1 MKDIKLNYS
10 IFSPSTVSLDLNS
23 SETKYS
29 KCVKEFSRVEVGTCL
44 FEFKFR
50 SDVYKVVSD
59 TSGIIEYP
67 TSSSVKEGQ
76 TLYWLYDSYEELVEH
91 LTPNSYE
98 IVEDEFTK
106 DKAIK
111 WKVYSG
117 YRADLSV
124 FKFGE
129 GFRLN
134 KFFFTVN
141 LNILHG
147 RPILRFL
154 FYTDK
159 QGGIRIKKGD
169 TVSLLFSDGSIIDYL
184 VTQKPYK
191 CGLGVPDSAVDVR
204 LEEPDLVALREKDLS
219 KIRITFANGDV
230 PATVVNELSGN
241 PQVSYLLLKRYV
253 KEYEMVLE
261 SLGYKWADNNQE
273 ISSTNT
279 ELEQPSDPC
288 YVYLMV
294 DTTNGYHKIGISN
307 NPEYREH
314 TLQSEKPTIELLA
327 AKQFPSRIIASAIE
341 SALHSAFGEKRL
353 RGEWFDLTDQD
364 VSDIKLT
371 LI

>member
-124 FKFGE
+124 FK
-129 GFRLN
+129 
-134 KFFFTVN
+134 
-141 LNILHG
+141 
-147 RPILRFL
+147 
-154 FYTDK
+154 
-159 QGGIRIKKGD
+159 
-169 TVSLLFSDGSIIDYL
+169 
-184 VTQKPYK
+184 
-191 CGLGVPDSAVDVR
+191 
-204 LEEPDLVALREKDLS
+204 
-219 KIRITFANGDV
+219 
-230 PATVVNELSGN
+230 
-241 PQVSYLLLKRYV
+241 
-253 KEYEMVLE
+253 
-261 SLGYKWADNNQE
+261 
-273 ISSTNT
+273 
-279 ELEQPSDPC
+279 
-288 YVYLMV
+288 
-294 DTTNGYHKIGISN
+294 
-307 NPEYREH
+307 
-314 TLQSEKPTIELLA
+314 
-327 AKQFPSRIIASAIE
+327 
-341 SALHSAFGEKRL
+341 
-353 RGEWFDLTDQD
+353 
-364 VSDIKLT
+364 
-371 LI
+371 

>member
-1 MKDIKLNYS
+1 MKDIKLNHS
-10 IFSPSTVSLDLNS
+10 IISPSMVSLDLNS
-23 SETKYS
+23 SETYYS
-29 KCVKEFSRVEVGTCL
+29 KCVKEFSKVEVGTCL

-50 SDVYKVVSD
+50 SDVYKVVSS

-67 TSSSVKEGQ
+67 VSSSVKEGQ
-76 TLYWLYDSYEELVEH
+76 TLYRLYDSYEELVDH

-106 DKAIK
+106 DKTIK

-117 YRADLSV
+117 DRNDMSV

-129 GFRLN
+129 GYRLN

-141 LNILHG
+141 LNILQG

-204 LEEPDLVALREKDLS
+204 LEELDIVALREKDLS

-261 SLGYKWADNNQE
+261 NLGYKWAENNQE

-279 ELEQPSDPC
+279 ELEQPSDSC

-341 SALHSAFGEKRL
+341 SALHSTFIEKRV
-353 RGEWFDLTDQD
+353 RGEWFKLNEKDVTDL
-364 VSDIKLT
+364 KLT
-371 LI
+371 LK